1 MAKSLNPRI
10 EVEIKE
16 AVEELAGADYT
27 MNETAS
33 KLIQI
38 GVSTRKS
45 GIEPEIKGPFGLPRP
60 FAKIKLGD
68 RMTEL
73 RTEVNDELA
82 DQLVDE
88 FDNKPNTAARE
99 ALRLGL
105 FTVANNEFEIK
116 GPLGGP
122 RPFAEIDLSG
132 LNDPEVQGF
141 VRDLRARL

>member
-10 EVEIKE
+10 EIEIKE

-27 MNETAS
+27 INQTAS
-33 KLIQI
+33 ELIRI
-38 GVSTRKS
+38 GISTRKS
-45 GIEPEIKGPFGLPRP
+45 DIEPEIKGPFGLPRP

-73 RTEVNDELA
+73 RTDVDDEVA
-82 DQLVDE
+82 AQLVDE
-88 FDNKPNTAARE
+88 FNNKPNTAARE

-105 FTVANNEFEIK
+105 FTVASNEFEIE

-122 RPFAEIDLSG
+122 RPFADIELEG
-132 LNDPEVQGF
+132 LDDPEVQEL
-141 VRDLRARL
+141 VRDLRDRL